1 MVSLNYWMTPSF
13 TSYLL
18 SSYHVPGTLLYTED
32 DASMNKETMA
42 SKNLESEK
50 EEDTA
55 P

>member
-1 MVSLNYWMTPSF
+1 MTPSF

-32 DASMNKETMA
+32 AAIYKETMA
-42 SKNLESEK
+42 SENLDSEK